1 MCESL
6 KTTSTHSA
14 AFPNTFINLLNQIG
28 GKIRNFVKDLSMEGG
43 VREAVLRKCDELRLI
58 HPELP
63 SQLRDFQVATS

>member
-6 KTTSTHSA
+6 KTTSTHST

-28 GKIRNFVKDLSMEGG
+28 GKIRNFVKDLSMEGE
-43 VREAVLRKCDELRLI
+43 VREAVLRKYDELRLI

-63 SQLRDFQVATS
+63 SQL